1 MVTSSATKSPT
12 TRPILP
18 RVSSAKSG
26 FFFCGMID
34 EPVAKLSESVT
45 KPNSV
50 VDHKMISSHRRDR
63 CIIETLQAYS
73 RSSR

>member
-1 MVTSSATKSPT
+1 MVTSRPTRSPT

-26 FFFCGMID
+26 FFFCGMI
-34 EPVAKLSESVT
+34 ELPVEKASESVM
-45 KPNSV
+45 KEYSDD
-50 VDHKMISSHRRDR
+50 DHRMISSHRRDR
-63 CIIETLQAYS
+63 CIIDTLQAYS